1 MKRGSVIEA
10 VESITQIN
18 TYKVV
23 KKEAKLVKSKG
34 TMMQALLQLQLIK
47 IHILGQSSIKQWRN
61 LPCSGMHCRIMI
73 VKRH

>member
-47 IHILGQSSIKQWRN
+47 IHILGQSSIKQ
-61 LPCSGMHCRIMI
+61 
-73 VKRH
+73 